1 MAGRDFQDGANGLGL
16 VVGGDSLVGS
26 ALQLHCRESGIP
38 VEISSRRP
46 GTKGLLLDLRDPDFA
61 PLGRTRYEFAFI
73 CAAVTDMRACQDEP
87 VLTRRVNVDNTIELM
102 RRLADRGTHLVFLSS
117 SQVFDGETANPAEDA
132 TTCPKNEYGAQKLAV
147 EQAIARHELPAAILR
162 PTKILASHPV
172 GVFKAWFDALGKGQ
186 AIQAATNMPISPVMV
201 EDVARAARLLVAG
214 RHRGIWHLGASDEM
228 TYFEAARLMAE
239 RRQMPL
245 TLVKGEALTDAQVPS
260 MYRHRHATLSSRKV
274 ARALD
279 MPLRGTRD
287 VLAMLFA
294 RFPPAAAASDSA

>member
-1 MAGRDFQDGANGLGL
+1 MAGRDFQQPANGLGL

-26 ALQLHCRESGIP
+26 AIQLHCRESGIP

-46 GTKGLLLDLRDPDFA
+46 GTKGFLFDLRDPDFA
-61 PLGRTRYEFAFI
+61 PFERTRYEFAFI

-87 VLTRRVNVDNTIELM
+87 VLTRQVNVDNTIELM
-102 RRLADRGTHLVFLSS
+102 RRLADRGTHLLFLSS
-117 SQVFDGETANPAEDA
+117 SQVFDGETASPTEDA
-132 TTCPKNEYGAQKLAV
+132 ATCPKNEYGAQKLAV

-172 GVFKAWFDALGKGQ
+172 GVFKAWFDALGKGR

-201 EDVARAARLLVAG
+201 EDVARAAKLLATG

-239 RRQMPL
+239 RQHLPQ
-245 TLVKGEALTDAQVPS
+245 TLVKGEALTEAQVPS
-260 MYRHRHATLSSRKV
+260 IYRHRHATLSSLKI

-279 MPLRGTRD
+279 MPLRRARD
-287 VLAMLFA
+287 VLAALFA
-294 RFPPAAAASDSA
+294 RFPPAVAVSGSA